1 LNSKS
6 LFCVSQ
12 KDFTRL
18 MNTTDKDQNNHT
30 HISIANDMSRGLWDA
45 KILIIIGLLAV
56 LFRGFYNNSL
66 ILDPS
71 QLITTS
77 NIFYKTPNDVIG
89 KTVTIRSQDIQE
101 VGSSSFTVK
110 DKHFLDGKPIIVI
123 NASGKPFDLPTERN
137 TPIQVTGQVQK
148 LVPSEIERKFRLRL
162 SEKYYKNYLNQPAI
176 IAHSIA
182 VSPDIVQITQNPSQF
197 YGKKLALIGKVENI
211 ESPVLFTL
219 NKNQFI
225 NTNDL
230 LVLLTETPTAAITQD
245 KTIALTGVVRPFVA
259 DNIVRDYKLKWNP
272 QMKKQMEDMYG
283 NKPILVAKVVYP

>member
-1 LNSKS
+1 
-6 LFCVSQ
+6 
-12 KDFTRL
+12 
-18 MNTTDKDQNNHT
+18 MNTTDKDHNNHT
-30 HISIANDMSRGLWDA
+30 QFSMANDMSRGLWDA
-45 KILIIIGLLAV
+45 KILIMIGLLAV
-56 LFRGFYNNSL
+56 FFRSCYNNSL
-66 ILDPS
+66 VLDPS
-71 QLITTS
+71 QLMTTS
-77 NIFYKTPNDVIG
+77 NIVYKTQNDVIG
-89 KTVTIRSQDIQE
+89 KTVTIRSQALQE

-123 NASGKPFDLPTERN
+123 NASGKPFDLPTDRN

-148 LVPSEIERKFRLRL
+148 LVPSEIERKFHLRL
-162 SEKYYKNYLNQPAI
+162 SEKYYKNYLHQPAI

-182 VSPDIVQITQNPSQF
+182 ISPDIVQITHNPNQF
-197 YGKKLALIGKVENI
+197 YGKKLAILGKVENI

-230 LVLLTETPTAAITQD
+230 WVLLTETPTAAITQD
-245 KTIALTGVVRPFVA
+245 KTIALTGVVRPLVA

-283 NKPILVAKVVYP
+283 NKPILVAKIVYP